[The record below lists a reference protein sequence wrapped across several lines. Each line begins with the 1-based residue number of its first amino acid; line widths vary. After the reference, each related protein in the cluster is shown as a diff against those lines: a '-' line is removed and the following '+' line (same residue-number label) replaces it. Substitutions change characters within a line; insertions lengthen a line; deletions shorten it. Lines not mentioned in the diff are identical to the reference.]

1 MTGNHNIA
9 AGFLRSVDND
19 AERLFYSDAGLDVT
33 YGEMGATVAR
43 LAAHLSRNGRPSRVG
58 ILATRS
64 FEAYS
69 GILAAGMAGAAYVP
83 INLKWPEQR
92 IVALLEILGLDALVA
107 DVNGARLLTSAV
119 LAAAPDVIVVAD
131 QSVAAAPRAGQR
143 IVRLGDIDDA
153 PLAAPA
159 AVSAG
164 DLAYIIFTSGTTG
177 MPKGVM
183 ISAGA
188 LGSYLEQSRPWTNL
202 TPVDRLA
209 ETCDVT
215 FDLTVHNLFLAA
227 EAGASLH
234 ILSALEMMAPARFV
248 RAREITVWMS
258 VPTLIAMMRRNGALK
273 PGIFPSLRLSIFCGE
288 PLPVAAAQAWA
299 QAAPNGVVENIYGPT
314 EGTVICLRQR
324 LTNPPVA
331 TPGREIVAIGT
342 PYETMQ
348 VAVFDERQRIVPDGD
363 PGEIALSGPQLA
375 IGYLNASE
383 EQAGRFRDIDGRRW
397 YLTGDLGMRDADGI
411 FHHLGRTDNQVKV
424 KGNRIELE
432 EVEAH
437 LRRAADSE
445 VVAVVAWPVIDGAA
459 QGLIAFCASR
469 WSADAIAAAMLE
481 TLPRY
486 MVPARIEILDS
497 LPVNINGKIDR
508 RALMARLDDE
518 ADWPRERTDMPVRTL
533 ERTEWN
539 DARSSKRRYKGDHPG
554 QPRRARDNGS
564 RRP

>member
-1 MTGNHNIA
+1 MSADYNIA
-9 AGFLRSVDND
+9 AGFFQSVDQG
-19 AERLFYSDAGLDVT
+19 AERLFYSDAGIDVT

-43 LAAHLSRNGRPSRVG
+43 LAAFLSRNGRPRRVG

-64 FEAYS
+64 FEAYA

-92 IVALLEILGLDALVA
+92 IVQLLAILELDALVTDA
-107 DVNGARLLTSAV
+107 NGARLLTPAV
-119 LAAAPDVIVVAD
+119 LAAAPDIIVVAD
-131 QSVAAAPRAGQR
+131 PSVAVTPRADQQV
-143 IVRLGDIDDA
+143 VRLGAIDDA
-153 PLAAPA
+153 PLRAPVPVA
-159 AVSAG
+159 AG
-164 DLAYIIFTSGTTG
+164 DLAYVIFTSGTTG
-177 MPKGVM
+177 TPKGVM

-188 LGSYLEQSRPWTNL
+188 LASYLEQSRPWTCL
-202 TPVDRLA
+202 TPADRLA

-234 ILSALEMMAPARFV
+234 ILSALEMMAPGRFV
-248 RAREITVWMS
+248 RARSITVWMS
-258 VPTLIAMMRRNGALK
+258 VPTLIAMMRKNGALK

-299 QAAPNGVVENIYGPT
+299 EAAPDGVVENIYGPT

-324 LTNPPVA
+324 LTHPPVA
-331 TPGREIVAIGT
+331 TPGREILAIGT

-348 VAVFDERQRIVPDGD
+348 VAILDENKRPLPDGA

-375 IGYLNASE
+375 IGYLNATE
-383 EQAGRFRDIDGRRW
+383 EHASRFREIDGRRW
-397 YLTGDLGMRDADGI
+397 YLTGDLGMRDSDGI

-445 VVAVVAWPVIDGAA
+445 VVAVVAWPVVDGAA

-469 WSADAIAAAMLE
+469 QPADTITAAMLE

-486 MVPARIEILDS
+486 MVPGRIEILQS

-508 RALMARLDDE
+508 RALAQRLDDIAAQASQQPE
-518 ADWPRERTDMPVRTL
+518 RTL
-533 ERTEWN
+533 ERTGAE
-539 DARSSKRRYKGDHPG
+539 
-554 QPRRARDNGS
+554 
-564 RRP
+564 